1 MKITKITTYLIES
14 KLKKPFWWS
23 NGKATKRSAV
33 LVKISTDEGIEGWGE
48 GYGTQETISVIHNT
62 LKSQIISENP
72 LNREKLWEKMYLSL
86 NNAVL
91 QVGIGGCAIS
101 AIDIALWDITG

>member
-23 NGKATKRSAV
+23 NGKATKRTAA

-48 GYGTQETISVIHNT
+48 GYELWKPDLRGLDMGLVGDKLDRAIREAFTKSV
-62 LKSQIISENP
+62 
-72 LNREKLWEKMYLSL
+72 
-86 NNAVL
+86 
-91 QVGIGGCAIS
+91 GC
-101 AIDIALWDITG
+101 